1 MADAQGDKE
10 LRKRIKALEQENASL
25 REAIEH
31 LRESEEKF
39 RTIFDNANDEIAY
52 IGADGTIIDINHKV
66 EDLFGYTREESVGKK
81 FYEFEILSPEEWQ
94 QFINLTQDLLSGKT
108 MQMQVLQFQAR
119 RKGGENIYVEVNP
132 RLINKA
138 GKTAGILVI
147 IRDISTRKR
156 EEDILRSHTEQ
167 LDKLLQERT
176 LSLEE
181 LNSALKVIFRRM
193 DEVKGEIQ
201 DKIMFNITEFILPYL
216 ERLKKTKLDDTQR
229 TYLTGLE
236 KNLNDVTAPILRG
249 VSTKYLKLTPAEMQV
264 ANLIKQGKNTKEIA
278 DALFMSTRTIEAH
291 RYSIRNKLGLKGKRI
306 NLQTYLS
313 SLD

>member
-1 MADAQGDKE
+1 MADTQGDRE
-10 LRKRIKALEQENASL
+10 LRKRIKALERENASL
-25 REAIEH
+25 SKAIEH

-39 RTIFDNANDEIAY
+39 TTIFDNANDEIAY
-52 IGADGTIIDINHKV
+52 IGADGTIVDINRKV
-66 EDLFGYTREESVGKK
+66 EDLFGYTREESVGRK
-81 FYEFEILSPEEWQ
+81 FYEFEILSTEEWRRL
-94 QFINLTQDLLSGKT
+94 IDLTQDLLSGKT
-108 MQMQVLQFQAR
+108 LQAQVLQFEAR

-132 RLINKA
+132 RLINKD
-138 GKTAGILVI
+138 GKTVGILVI

-156 EEDILRSHTEQ
+156 EEDILRKHTEQ
-167 LDKLLQERT
+167 LDKLLKERT

-181 LNSALKVIFRRM
+181 LNSAFRVILRRM
-193 DEVKGEIQ
+193 EEVKGEIQ

-216 ERLKKTKLDDTQR
+216 ERLKKTRLDDTQR

-236 KNLNDVTAPILRG
+236 KNLNDITAPILRG
-249 VSTKYLKLTPAEMQV
+249 LSTKYLKLTPAEMQV

-291 RYSIRNKLGLKGKRI
+291 RYNIRNKLGLKGKKL